1 MVWVGSGDRSPGPK
15 HQFPAGTVKNLA
27 NICDTLMKDGKR
39 VILAGLP
46 CTGAETATDDQ
57 ATWNKEANQMLQDY
71 VSRTQ
76 EKQNDGEAET
86 LLSFGPLL
94 QGAKYGRGTSQSTI
108 DGLFSS
114 AGYKMAAKDIYDTVF
129 SQMKAVEWEVLQQHL
144 SRASTETKK
153 SK

>member
-1 MVWVGSGDRSPGPK
+1 
-15 HQFPAGTVKNLA
+15 
-27 NICDTLMKDGKR
+27 
-39 VILAGLP
+39 
-46 CTGAETATDDQ
+46 
-57 ATWNKEANQMLQDY
+57 MLC
-71 VSRTQ
+71 VTFCGCLRHACRTQ

-129 SQMKAVEWEVLQQHL
+129 RYHFILLFAITIAANQRSYLFHMQSNEGGRVGSATTASFQSFYRDKEIQVSAPISILQ
-144 SRASTETKK
+144 
-153 SK
+153 